1 MRTRVDAALESVGG
15 AQRRIPRRSERHQ
28 RRSSRPDAFL
38 AALVLLALA
47 KAGLSRYLGLGAT
60 DVLGPLFE
68 IAAIL
73 SFLGAI
79 DVARRRRSY
88 SLDLVAYTVLSLVML
103 ANVMYASYFGQIFSP
118 QLLSVI
124 GQAGDVTDSITS
136 ILRPTHLLYV
146 IDIPLLVVWAALTR
160 TTRDRLPPRDR
171 RWVTGAVTFSLVVLA
186 MQIVLV
192 LSLPADIDGRAVA
205 RARGFGAYQ
214 VASVVRLALPDA
226 VASQAA
232 ALANDKSLSP
242 AQAAQSRV
250 DRVRGGSDGSR
261 VAGVMPGHYRGKNVI
276 MIQVETLQSL
286 VIGAKYK
293 GQEIT
298 PNLNKLVAKSWY
310 YPNTFAQTSAGNT
323 VDAEFTVNTSLLA
336 PAGGAS
342 SVEYSDYEL
351 TGLPKLVRANGYDAI
366 TLHQNDVRFWNRIGL
381 YPALGF
387 RRYWDRSYFKDRDKI
402 WHASDQI
409 LFRYGMKV
417 LRSEAASDAPFY
429 SLFVTES
436 SHMPFRGIAANR
448 RPLKLTDED
457 WKTLSGRYLGS
468 TSYTDMAIGEF
479 IADLKTAG
487 IWDDSIIVVYGD
499 HSALLDSGG
508 NPEDSRVANE
518 LLGRP
523 YSDIDRQRI
532 PLIIHLPGQET
543 RRTVTKPAGQIDIM
557 PTLADLLGLDLSSS
571 PHIGRSLFVNSRAL
585 VATRTYLPAGSFV
598 NDRVLFMPGLSFDD
612 GKAISVLTA
621 QEVEPDERDR
631 SDYAAVRELSVLSE
645 AWVKSRPKRSGANG
659 TEGAILP

>member
-1 MRTRVDAALESVGG
+1 MESVEGVE
-15 AQRRIPRRSERHQ
+15 REIPSSSERYQ
-28 RRSSRPDAFL
+28 ALLRPDAFL
-38 AALVLLALA
+38 AVLVLLAVA

-68 IAAIL
+68 IAAIVA
-73 SFLGAI
+73 FLGAVDI
-79 DVARRRRSY
+79 ARRRRSY
-88 SLDLVAYTVLSLVML
+88 ALDLIAYALLSLAML

-124 GQAGDVTDSITS
+124 GQAVEVSDSITS
-136 ILRPTHLLYV
+136 ILRPSHLLYV
-146 IDIPLLVVWAALTR
+146 IDIPLLAVWAALTW
-160 TTRDRLPPRDR
+160 TTRDGLPVRDR
-171 RWVTGAVTFSLVVLA
+171 RWVAGPVAFSLVVLV

-226 VASQAA
+226 VALQAA
-232 ALANDKSLSP
+232 ALANDTSLSP
-242 AQAAQSRV
+242 AQAAQTRI
-250 DRVRGGSDGSR
+250 DRVRQGSSGSR
-261 VAGVMPGHYRGKNVI
+261 VAGVMPGQYRGKNVI

-286 VIGAKYK
+286 VIGTKYR

-298 PNLNKLVAKSWY
+298 PNLNKLAAKSWY
-310 YPNTFAQTSAGNT
+310 FPNTFAQTSAGNT
-323 VDAEFTVNTSLLA
+323 VDAEFTANTSLLA
-336 PAGGAS
+336 PTDGAS

-387 RRYWDRSYFKDRDKI
+387 RRYWDQSYFKDRDKI
-402 WHASDQI
+402 WHASDQV
-409 LFRYGMKV
+409 LFSDGMKV
-417 LRSEAASDAPFY
+417 LKSEAASDAPFY
-429 SLFVTES
+429 ALFITES
-436 SHMPFRGIAANR
+436 SHIPFRGIAASR
-448 RPLKLTDED
+448 RPLKLTPED
-457 WKTLSGRYLGS
+457 GRTFSGKYLGS
-468 TSYTDMAIGEF
+468 ISYVDEAIGEF

-487 IWDDSIIVVYGD
+487 IWDDSIIVIYGD
-499 HSALLDSGG
+499 HSALLDSKPD
-508 NPEDSRVANE
+508 PEDSRVANE

-523 YSDIDRQRI
+523 YSDVDRQRI
-532 PLIIHLPGQET
+532 PLIIHLPGQEDA
-543 RRTVTKPAGQIDIM
+543 RTITKPAGQIDIM

-585 VATRTYLPAGSFV
+585 VATRTYLSAGSFV

-621 QEVEPDERDR
+621 EEVEPDERDR
-631 SDYAAVRELSVLSE
+631 ADYAAVRELNVLSE

-659 TEGAILP
+659 AEDAILPH